1 MTEKMYVYTIN
12 NSLETI
18 KSEELLQKNLKKKKV
33 L

>member
-1 MTEKMYVYTIN
+1 MYVYTIN